1 MSAPDIYELPIG
13 TLVHVTA
20 DNAYHGV
27 GLVLD
32 YREFRR
38 EGLGHPEE
46 VLPYARLVLID
57 GEPLLFWLHEL
68 EEARDEI

>member
-1 MSAPDIYELPIG
+1 MSALNIDASPIG
-13 TLVHVTA
+13 ALVHVTA

-32 YREFRR
+32 YRDFRR
-38 EGLGHPEE
+38 DDGTPEE